1 MGLKDIPS
9 RKMIGVK
16 DTILLLHPNFVLAKE
31 IRGTEMIIKAEIIL
45 LMSSTYLSS
54 YIYSY

>member
-9 RKMIGVK
+9 RKMTGVK
-16 DTILLLHPNFVLAKE
+16 DTILLHPNFVLAKE
-31 IRGTEMIIKAEIIL
+31 IRGPEMIIKAEIIL